1 MSLPPQVSVLNHFII
16 QETERSYEE
25 PVNALFK
32 INAFL
37 IPLHQKHLFLFM
49 KFSIYKRI
57 SHIFILETLLLLEK
71 TQTTKQTNERKKKKN
86 NLNSHHGNI
95 SKETETGC
103 LAPWWGIV
111 THAGSCSARHS
122 SASISPVH
130 SSELLSLDLG
140 WAFCN
145 SH

>member
-71 TQTTKQTNERKKKKN
+71 TQTTKQTNERKKKKP
-86 NLNSHHGNI
+86 
-95 SKETETGC
+95 T
-103 LAPWWGIV
+103 
-111 THAGSCSARHS
+111 
-122 SASISPVH
+122 
-130 SSELLSLDLG
+130 
-140 WAFCN
+140 
-145 SH
+145 